1 MFGIIVCGVLVSL
14 ISWIYLRWRNVREY
28 WARRGVP
35 HLPPHPLMGSLTFLQ
50 QKNPALWMIDTY
62 KQFKKPYVGIWL
74 FWRPALIINSP
85 EIARNIL
92 IKDFDNFRN
101 RFMKPGSFDPFKNSL
116 FTANDPMWSSMR
128 RGLTSVFTSS
138 KLKSMQGLFDQK
150 ANDLIQRIK
159 NTKDTSKLE
168 IRSLLTDYTTDLI
181 ATAAFGVETTA
192 TRTGEDPIRTVTNT
206 LMTFDWYKGLC
217 WSTIFFF
224 PKLTECFRFPI
235 FSESSTQFFKK
246 VFETVSKQ
254 RRDNGI
260 KEVKDLLDA
269 ILKLKDDDLE
279 NKQGYTDNDIWA
291 QAVTFLFAGFETSS
305 SVLSFM
311 LYELSFRPDL
321 QEKMYEELIEAKKSQ
336 NGPLDLTIQADLK
349 YLNCVFKEAL
359 RMYPPLGWLDR
370 ETLNDYK
377 VDENLTIPAGTPI
390 YVNGIGMQYD
400 SDVYPDPE
408 TFNPERFLP
417 ENEKDLKPFTY
428 MPFGEGPRSCIAKR
442 FAQISVRNAMSYL
455 VLNFKFKPLPGA
467 PKPSEV
473 KYENKHLFLVPG
485 ESLFIDFEPRNVSVS
500 F

>member
-1 MFGIIVCGVLVSL
+1 MFGIIVCGVTISL
-14 ISWIYLRWRNVREY
+14 ISWLYLRWRNVREY

-101 RFMKPGSFDPFKNSL
+101 RYLKPSSFDPLKNNV
-116 FTANDPMWSSMR
+116 FTVNDPMWSTVR

-138 KLKSMQGLFDQK
+138 KLKGMQNLFDQK
-150 ANDLIQRIK
+150 AIDLIQRIK
-159 NTKDTSKLE
+159 NTKDTSKLD
-168 IRSLLTDYTTDLI
+168 IRSLFTDYTTDVI

-192 TRTGEDPIRTVTNT
+192 TLTGEDPIRTVSKT
-206 LMTFDWYKGLC
+206 LMTFDWYKGFC

-224 PKLTECFRFPI
+224 PKLTEWCRLPI
-235 FSESSTQFFKK
+235 FPESSTQFFKK

-254 RRDNGI
+254 RRVNEI
-260 KEVKDLLDA
+260 KDVKDLLDA
-269 ILKLKDDDLE
+269 LLKLKDDGL
-279 NKQGYTDNDIWA
+279 TDNDIWA
-291 QAVTFLFAGFETSS
+291 QAVAFLFAGFETSS

-321 QEKMYEELIEAKKSQ
+321 QDKMYEELIEAKKSQ
-336 NGPLDLTIQADLK
+336 NGSLDLTIQADLK
-349 YLNCVFKEAL
+349 YLNCVIKEAL

-377 VDENLTIPAGTPI
+377 VDEKLTIPAGTPI

-400 SDVYPDPE
+400 SDIYPDPE
-408 TFNPERFLP
+408 TFKPERFLP

-428 MPFGEGPRSCIAKR
+428 MPFGEGPRSCIGKR
-442 FAQISVRNAMSYL
+442 FGQISMRSAMSYL
-455 VLNFKFKPLPGA
+455 ILNFKLKPLPGA

-485 ESLFIDFEPRNVSVS
+485 ESLYIDFEPRNV
-500 F
+500 

>member
-1 MFGIIVCGVLVSL
+1 MFGIIVCGVTVSL
-14 ISWIYLRWRNVREY
+14 ISWIYLHWRNVREY
-28 WARRGVP
+28 WAKRGVP
-35 HLPPHPLMGSLTFLQ
+35 HSPPHPLMGSLTFLQ
-50 QKNPALWMIDTY
+50 QRNPALWMIDTY
-62 KQFKKPYVGIWL
+62 QQFKKPYVGIWL

-101 RFMKPGSFDPFKNSL
+101 RFLKPGSFDPLKNSL
-116 FTANDPMWSSMR
+116 FTANDPMWSAMR

-138 KLKSMQGLFDQK
+138 KLKAMQSLFDLK
-150 ANDLIQRIK
+150 ANDLVKRIK
-159 NTKDTSKLE
+159 NTKDTSKLDV
-168 IRSLLTDYTTDLI
+168 RSLFTDYTTDVI
-181 ATAAFGVETTA
+181 STAAFGVETTA
-192 TRTGEDPIRTVTNT
+192 TLTGEDPIRTVTKT

-224 PKLTECFRFPI
+224 PKLADWLRFPI
-235 FSESSTQFFKK
+235 FPESSTQFFKK

-260 KEVKDLLDA
+260 DDVKDVLDA
-269 ILKLKDDDLE
+269 ILKLKDDGMG

-321 QEKMYEELIEAKKSQ
+321 QEKMYEELIEAKKIHGS
-336 NGPLDLTIQADLK
+336 LDLSIQADLK
-349 YLNCVFKEAL
+349 YLNSVFKETL

-370 ETLNDYK
+370 QTLNDYK
-377 VDENLTIPAGTPI
+377 VDEKLTIPAGTPI
-390 YVNGIGMQYD
+390 YVNAIGMQYD
-400 SDVYPDPE
+400 GDIYPDPK

-417 ENEKDLKPFTY
+417 ENEKELKPFTF
-428 MPFGEGPRSCIAKR
+428 MPFGDGPRSCIAKR
-442 FAQISVRNAMSYL
+442 FGQISVRNAMSYL

-485 ESLFIDFEPRNVSVS
+485 ESLHIEFEPRN
-500 F
+500 